1 MEYRRIVFIFGARY
15 NDNIACCIC
24 RKGRFNMTDK
34 ITALY
39 CRLSQDDML
48 QGESNSITNQKAILK
63 KYAEDNGF
71 SNTVYYVDDG
81 VSGTTF
87 ERDGFK
93 AMMTDVEAG
102 KVSTV
107 ITKDLSRLGRDYLKT
122 GEYIEIIFPD
132 YDVRYIAINDGVDT
146 LKSENELMAF
156 KNIFNDWYA
165 RDTSKK
171 IRAVFKAK
179 GQSGKPLSYPIYGYK
194 RSETDKNLWV
204 IDDETAEVVRKIF
217 RLCIDGY
224 GPAQIA
230 RILTEEGI
238 PTPTAYALS
247 QGRDNGHKNVKLDRW
262 GSETISGILEKPE
275 YCGHTVNFRT
285 HVKSYKNKKRVNNPK
300 EDWLIF
306 ENTHEPI
313 ITQQEFDLV
322 QELRK
327 NKRRPTKHEEVNP
340 FSGMVYCADCG
351 KKMYLCRATSLT
363 ADQEHLKCSTYSLD
377 KDACSAHFIR
387 TIVMKEIVLS
397 GLNKLLVNVRESEEE
412 FVQAAM
418 NNSVQNQSSELSKA
432 KKALKQSEKRIAELD
447 RLFTRLYEDNVSGK
461 ISDERFAMMSA
472 GYEVEQKNLKAT
484 VAGLTSFI
492 DTAEQKSA
500 DVTAFI
506 QVVQKYENITE
517 LTPEIM
523 HELIEKIVVHA
534 PDKSSGHRTQ
544 EIDIYYR
551 FNVAVAT
558 AVADSMKYDKKR
570 KAA

>member
-1 MEYRRIVFIFGARY
+1 MSF
-15 NDNIACCIC
+15 NIMNNIDY
-24 RKGRFNMTDK
+24 KVG
-34 ITALY
+34 IY
-39 CRLSQDDML
+39 IRLSKEDEEKEKYS
-48 QGESNSITNQKAILK
+48 ESESIQNQRTLLMQYIKENKLNFIS
-63 KYAEDNGF
+63 E
-71 SNTVYYVDDG
+71 YVDDG
-81 VSGTTF
+81 VSGTTW

-93 AMMTDVEAG
+93 AMMSDIEDG
-102 KVSTV
+102 KVGTV

-132 YDVRYIAINDGVDT
+132 HDVRYIAINDGVDT

-179 GQSGKPLSYPIYGYK
+179 GQSGKPLSLPIYGYK
-194 RSETDKNLWV
+194 KSEADKNMWLV
-204 IDDETAEVVRKIF
+204 DDEAAEVVRRIF
-217 RLCIDGY
+217 KLCIEGY
-224 GPAQIA
+224 GPVQIA
-230 RILTEEGI
+230 RILTQEGI

-247 QGRDNGHKNVKLDRW
+247 QGRDNGHKNAKLHRWSGKTISHILDR
-262 GSETISGILEKPE
+262 PE
-275 YCGHTVNFRT
+275 YIGHTVNFRT
-285 HVKSYKNKKRVNNPK
+285 HKKSYKNKKTVRNPQ
-300 EDWLIF
+300 EEWLIF

-313 ITQQEFDLV
+313 VTQQEFDLV

-351 KKMYLCRATSLT
+351 KKMYLCRSTSLT
-363 ADQEHLKCSTYSLD
+363 ADQEHLKCSTYSSD

-387 TIVMKEIVLS
+387 TVVLNEIVLNE
-397 GLNKLLVNVRESEEE
+397 LNKLLVRVKEHEDE

-418 NNSVQNQSSELSKA
+418 DNSVQKQSSELTKA
-432 KKALKQSEKRIAELD
+432 KKALKQAEKRIIELD

-461 ISDERFAMMSA
+461 ISDERFTVMSS
-472 GYEVEQKNLKAT
+472 GYEDEQKKLKASVT
-484 VAGLTSFI
+484 ELTAYI
-492 DTAEQKSA
+492 ETAEQKSA

-506 QVVQKYENITE
+506 SVVQKYERITE

-544 EIDIYYR
+544 QIEIHYR
-551 FNVAVAT
+551 FNVAVTT

-570 KAA
+570 KVA

>member
-1 MEYRRIVFIFGARY
+1 
-15 NDNIACCIC
+15 
-24 RKGRFNMTDK
+24 MTDK

-71 SNTVYYVDDG
+71 SNPVFYVDDG
-81 VSGTTF
+81 VSGTTW
-87 ERDGFK
+87 EREGFK
-93 AMMTDVEAG
+93 AMLADIEEG
-102 KVSTV
+102 KVGTV

-132 YDVRYIAINDGVDT
+132 HDVRYIAINDGVDT

-179 GQSGKPLSYPIYGYK
+179 GQSGKHLSNPIYGYK
-194 RSETDKNLWV
+194 HSETDKNLWV
-204 IDDETAEVVRKIF
+204 IDDEAAEVVRKIF
-217 RLCIDGY
+217 HLCIDGY
-224 GPAQIA
+224 GPTQIA
-230 RILTEEGI
+230 RILTEQGI

-247 QGRDNGHKNVKLDRW
+247 QGRDNGHKNAKLHRW
-262 GSETISGILEKPE
+262 GNETIAHILEKAE

-285 HVKSYKNKKRVNNPK
+285 HVKSYKNKKRVDNPK

-306 ENTHEPI
+306 ENAHEAI

-340 FSGMVYCADCG
+340 FSGICYCADCG
-351 KKMYLCRATSLT
+351 KKLYLCRATTMT
-363 ADQEHLKCSTYSLD
+363 ADQEHLKCGTYAKD
-377 KDACSAHFIR
+377 KNGCTIHFVR
-387 TIVMKEIVLS
+387 TIVLKEIIL
-397 GLNKLLVNVRESEEE
+397 GELNKMVAFVKDNEDE
-412 FVQAAM
+412 FVQMAM
-418 NNSVQNQSSELSKA
+418 DNSVQKQSSELSKSR
-432 KKALKQSEKRIAELD
+432 KKLKESEKRIAELD

-461 ISDERFAMMSA
+461 ISDERFSIMSA
-472 GYEVEQKNLKAT
+472 GYEDEQKKLRAT
-484 VAGLTSFI
+484 VAELTDFI
-492 DTAEQKSA
+492 ETAEQKSA

-506 QVVQKYENITE
+506 SVVQKYERITE

-544 EIDIYYR
+544 QIDIYYR
-551 FNVAVAT
+551 FDVAVST

-570 KAA
+570 KVA

>member
-1 MEYRRIVFIFGARY
+1 
-15 NDNIACCIC
+15 
-24 RKGRFNMTDK
+24 MTDK

-71 SNTVYYVDDG
+71 SNPVFYVDDG
-81 VSGTTF
+81 VSGTTWKR
-87 ERDGFK
+87 EGFK
-93 AMMTDVEAG
+93 AMLADIEEG
-102 KVSTV
+102 KVGTV

-132 YDVRYIAINDGVDT
+132 HDVRYIAINDGVDT

-179 GQSGKPLSYPIYGYK
+179 GQSGKHLSNPIYGYK
-194 RSETDKNLWV
+194 HSETDKNLWV
-204 IDDETAEVVRKIF
+204 IDDEAAEVVRKIF
-217 RLCIDGY
+217 HLCIDGY
-224 GPAQIA
+224 GPTQIA
-230 RILTEEGI
+230 RILTEQGI

-247 QGRDNGHKNVKLDRW
+247 QGRDNGHKNAKLHRW
-262 GSETISGILEKPE
+262 GNETIAHILEKAE

-285 HVKSYKNKKRVNNPK
+285 HVKSYKNKKRVDNPK

-306 ENTHEPI
+306 ENTHEAI

-340 FSGMVYCADCG
+340 FSGICYCADCG
-351 KKMYLCRATSLT
+351 KKLYLCRATTMT
-363 ADQEHLKCSTYSLD
+363 ADQEHLKCGTYAKD
-377 KDACSAHFIR
+377 KNGCTIHFVR
-387 TIVMKEIVLS
+387 TIVLKEIIL
-397 GLNKLLVNVRESEEE
+397 GELNKMVAFVKDNEDE
-412 FVQAAM
+412 FVQMAM
-418 NNSVQNQSSELSKA
+418 DNSVQKQSSELSKSR
-432 KKALKQSEKRIAELD
+432 KKLKESEKRIAELD

-461 ISDERFAMMSA
+461 ISDERFSIMSA
-472 GYEVEQKNLKAT
+472 GYEDEQKKLRAT
-484 VAGLTSFI
+484 VAELTDFI
-492 DTAEQKSA
+492 ETAEQKSA

-506 QVVQKYENITE
+506 SVVQKYERITE

-544 EIDIYYR
+544 QIDIYYR
-551 FNVAVAT
+551 FDVAVST

-570 KAA
+570 KVA

>member
-1 MEYRRIVFIFGARY
+1 
-15 NDNIACCIC
+15 
-24 RKGRFNMTDK
+24 MTDK

-71 SNTVYYVDDG
+71 SNPVFYVDDG
-81 VSGTTF
+81 VSGTTW
-87 ERDGFK
+87 EREGFK
-93 AMMTDVEAG
+93 AMLADIEEG
-102 KVSTV
+102 KVGTV

-132 YDVRYIAINDGVDT
+132 HDVRYIAINDGVDT

-179 GQSGKPLSYPIYGYK
+179 GQSGKHLSNPIYGYK
-194 RSETDKNLWV
+194 HSETDKNLWV
-204 IDDETAEVVRKIF
+204 IDDEAAEVVRKIF
-217 RLCIDGY
+217 HLCIDGY
-224 GPAQIA
+224 GPTQIA
-230 RILTEEGI
+230 RILTEQGI

-247 QGRDNGHKNVKLDRW
+247 QGRDNGHKNAKLHRW
-262 GSETISGILEKPE
+262 GNETIAHILEKAE

-285 HVKSYKNKKRVNNPK
+285 HVKSYKNKKRVDNPK

-306 ENTHEPI
+306 ENTHEAI

-340 FSGMVYCADCG
+340 FSGICYCADCG
-351 KKMYLCRATSLT
+351 KKLYLCRATTMT
-363 ADQEHLKCSTYSLD
+363 ADQEHLKCGTYAKD
-377 KDACSAHFIR
+377 KNGCTIHFVR
-387 TIVMKEIVLS
+387 TIVLKEIIL
-397 GLNKLLVNVRESEEE
+397 GELNKMVAFVKDNGDE
-412 FVQAAM
+412 FVQMAM
-418 NNSVQNQSSELSKA
+418 DNSVQKQSSELSKSR
-432 KKALKQSEKRIAELD
+432 KKLKESEKRIAELD

-461 ISDERFAMMSA
+461 ISDERFSIMSA
-472 GYEVEQKNLKAT
+472 GYEDEQKKLRAT
-484 VAGLTSFI
+484 VAELTDFI
-492 DTAEQKSA
+492 ETAEQKSA

-506 QVVQKYENITE
+506 SVVQKYERITE

-544 EIDIYYR
+544 QIDIYYR
-551 FNVAVAT
+551 FDVAVST

-570 KAA
+570 KVA

>member
-1 MEYRRIVFIFGARY
+1 
-15 NDNIACCIC
+15 
-24 RKGRFNMTDK
+24 MTDK

-71 SNTVYYVDDG
+71 SNPVFYVDDG
-81 VSGTTF
+81 VSGTTW
-87 ERDGFK
+87 EREGFK
-93 AMMTDVEAG
+93 AMLADIEEG
-102 KVSTV
+102 KVGTV
-107 ITKDLSRLGRDYLKT
+107 ITKDLSRLGRDYLKA

-132 YDVRYIAINDGVDT
+132 HDVRYITINDGVDT

-171 IRAVFKAK
+171 IRAVFKAN
-179 GQSGKPLSYPIYGYK
+179 GQSGKHLSNPIYGYK
-194 RSETDKNLWV
+194 HSETDKNLWV
-204 IDDETAEVVRKIF
+204 IDDEAAEVVRKIF
-217 RLCIDGY
+217 HLCIDGY
-224 GPAQIA
+224 GPTQIA
-230 RILTEEGI
+230 RILTEQGI

-247 QGRDNGHKNVKLDRW
+247 QGRDNGHKNAKLHRW
-262 GSETISGILEKPE
+262 GNETIAHILEKAE

-285 HVKSYKNKKRVNNPK
+285 HVKSYKNKKRVDNPK

-306 ENTHEPI
+306 ENTHEAI

-340 FSGMVYCADCG
+340 FSGICYCADCG
-351 KKMYLCRATSLT
+351 KKLYLCRATTMT
-363 ADQEHLKCSTYSLD
+363 ADQEHLKCGTYAKD
-377 KDACSAHFIR
+377 KNGCTIHFVR
-387 TIVMKEIVLS
+387 TIVLKEIIL
-397 GLNKLLVNVRESEEE
+397 GELNKMVAFVKDNEDE
-412 FVQAAM
+412 FVQMAM
-418 NNSVQNQSSELSKA
+418 DNSVQKQSSELSKSR
-432 KKALKQSEKRIAELD
+432 KKLKESEKRIAELD

-461 ISDERFAMMSA
+461 ISDERFSIMSA
-472 GYEVEQKNLKAT
+472 GYEDEQKKLRAT
-484 VAGLTSFI
+484 VAELTDFI
-492 DTAEQKSA
+492 ETAEQKSA

-506 QVVQKYENITE
+506 SVVQKYERITE

-544 EIDIYYR
+544 QMDIYYR
-551 FNVAVAT
+551 FDVAVST

-570 KAA
+570 KVA

>member
-1 MEYRRIVFIFGARY
+1 
-15 NDNIACCIC
+15 
-24 RKGRFNMTDK
+24 MTDK

-63 KYAEDNGF
+63 KYADDNGF
-71 SNTVYYVDDG
+71 GNTVYYVDDG

-93 AMMTDVEAG
+93 AMMADIEAG
-102 KVSTV
+102 KVAVV

-146 LKSENELMAF
+146 FKSENELMAF

-179 GQSGKPLSYPIYGYK
+179 GQSGKHLSNPIYGYK

-204 IDDETAEVVRKIF
+204 IDEDAAEVVRKIF
-217 RLCIDGY
+217 RFCIEGY
-224 GPAQIA
+224 GPSKIA
-230 RILTEEGI
+230 RILTQEGI

-247 QGRDNGHKNVKLDRW
+247 QGRDNGHKNAKLHRW
-262 GSETISGILEKPE
+262 GSETIAHILEKAE

-285 HVKSYKNKKRVNNPK
+285 HVKSYKNKKRVDNPK

-340 FSGMVYCADCG
+340 FSGICYCADCG
-351 KKMYLCRATSLT
+351 KKLYLCRATTMT
-363 ADQEHLKCSTYSLD
+363 ADQEHLKCGTYAKD
-377 KDACSAHFIR
+377 KNGCTIHFIR
-387 TIVMKEIVLS
+387 TIVLKEIIL
-397 GLNKLLVNVRESEEE
+397 GELNKMISFVKENEDE
-412 FVQAAM
+412 FIQAAM
-418 NNSVQNQSSELSKA
+418 DNSVQ
-432 KKALKQSEKRIAELD
+432 KQSLELVKSKKRQKEAEKRIAELD
-447 RLFTRLYEDNVSGK
+447 RLFIRLYEDNVSGK

-472 GYEVEQKNLKAT
+472 GYEDEQKKLRIS
-484 VAGLTSFI
+484 VAELTAYI
-492 DTAEQKSA
+492 ETAEQKSS

-506 QVVQKYENITE
+506 QAVQKYERITE

-544 EIDIYYR
+544 EIEIHYR
-551 FNVAVAT
+551 FDVAVTT
-558 AVADSMKYDKKR
+558 AVADSMNYDKKR
-570 KAA
+570 KVA